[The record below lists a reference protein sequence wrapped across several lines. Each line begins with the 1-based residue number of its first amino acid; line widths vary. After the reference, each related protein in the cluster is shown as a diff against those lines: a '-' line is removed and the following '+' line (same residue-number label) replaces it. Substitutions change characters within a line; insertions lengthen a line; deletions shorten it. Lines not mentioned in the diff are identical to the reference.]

1 MVSLE
6 EMKEKSYY
14 SDFMKVALEK
24 MGVVPDDIKAFMPIV
39 MKKVVESKEKDPV
52 LMLERILEELR
63 GEWTAS
69 ENIPLHGPWHHI
81 MVPGVIVAALR
92 NNGNGFTD
100 EDVKEALK
108 RGTMIPGGTCGF
120 HGTCGAAVGLG
131 IAISIVTRS
140 TPYHDD
146 ERSMAMEAV
155 KRSLD
160 KIGRLGGPRCCR
172 LSAYAALEVAGKYL
186 EEKGYNLP
194 ISKRVG
200 LCPIADI
207 NKQCHGPRCRYY
219 PNR

>member
-24 MGVVPDDIKAFMPIV
+24 MGVTPDDIKAFMPVV
-39 MKKVVESKEKDPV
+39 MKKVVESKEKDTV
-52 LMLERILEELR
+52 LMLERILDELR
-63 GEWTAS
+63 EEWTAS

-92 NNGNGFTD
+92 NNGDGFTD

-131 IAISIVTRS
+131 VAISIVTRS

-155 KRSLD
+155 KRGLD

-172 LSAYAALEVAGKYL
+172 LSAYAALEVAEKYL

-194 ISKRVG
+194 LSNRVG